1 MAINTKYSI
10 QTLKYIYTLINTLA
24 IVISFRE
31 GHSNILTT
39 LEMSGCLSLKSY
51 IYPTTFIPAIQNYN
65 LPPKTVVSTFSKS
78 AKIASNP

>member
-51 IYPTTFIPAIQNYN
+51 IYPTTFIPAIQNCN
-65 LPPKTVVSTFSKS
+65 LPSETIAPTLSKLTR
-78 AKIASNP
+78 IASNP